1 MSLDIPSY
9 LKERK
14 KVIDERLKDYFTPS
28 EREDTTLWESMR
40 YGLMA
45 GGKRLRPIL
54 CMASCEAVCNE
65 YEKSIPVA
73 CAIEMIHTYSLIH
86 DDLPSMDDDALRR
99 GKPTNHAKYGEA
111 VAILTGDALLTDAF
125 RIITTEGY
133 PCGLTDVQMIEI
145 IRELSTSAG
154 GGGMVLGQA
163 IDLELEGRAH
173 VDIETLQNMHT
184 LKTGA
189 LIEASVV
196 SGGII
201 GSANRTQ
208 ISQLR
213 SYARS
218 IGLAYQ
224 IIDDVLD
231 VEGGRSL
238 GKQKG
243 SDSRKSKAT
252 YTSVLGLKTAKETAI
267 ELTSDAVRSLN
278 DFDGN
283 TGTLRELAYYLGKR
297 EY

>member
-1 MSLDIPSY
+1 MNLDIPSY
-9 LKERK
+9 LEEK
-14 KVIDERLKDYFTPS
+14 KKIVDERLKNYFTSS
-28 EREDTTLWESMR
+28 EKDDITLWESMR
-40 YGLMA
+40 YGLLA

-54 CMASCEAVCNE
+54 CMASCEAVCAE
-65 YEKSIPVA
+65 YEKTIPVA

-86 DDLPSMDDDALRR
+86 DDLPSMDDDDLRR
-99 GKPTNHAKYGEA
+99 GKPTNHARYGEA
-111 VAILTGDALLTDAF
+111 VAILTGDALLADAF
-125 RIITTEGY
+125 RIISTEGEAY
-133 PCGLTDVQMIEI
+133 GLTDLQIVEI
-145 IRELSTSAG
+145 IREISVSSG
-154 GGGMVLGQA
+154 SEGMVLGQA
-163 IDLELEGRAH
+163 IDLELEGNPE
-173 VDIETLQNMHT
+173 VDIETLKNMHS

-201 GSANRTQ
+201 GGADKKQ
-208 ISQLR
+208 IGQLR

-231 VEGGRSL
+231 VEGGNSL

-252 YTSVLGLKTAKETAI
+252 YISVLGLNTSREMAI
-267 ELTSDAVRSLN
+267 ELTSNAVSSLN
-278 DFDGN
+278 GFDGN
-283 TGTLRELAYYLGKR
+283 TAILTELAYYLGKR